1 MNRVKS
7 LLSRRGMLLGY
18 SFKARPSSRLLDT
31 SASVMA
37 FGLSINGCSY
47 SENQYYEREEGQLV
61 LKFELRRLNSLDA
74 ILKDPP
80 FLLLIC
86 KAAIP

>member
-7 LLSRRGMLLGY
+7 LLSRRGVLLGY

>member
-7 LLSRRGMLLGY
+7 LLSIRGKLLGY
-18 SFKARPSSRLLDT
+18 SFKPRPSSRLLDT
-31 SASVMA
+31 SDSVMA
-37 FGLSINGCSY
+37 IGLSINGCSY
-47 SENQYYEREEGQLV
+47 SENQYDEREEGQLV
-61 LKFELRRLNSLDA
+61 LKFELRCLNSLDA

-86 KAAIP
+86 KAAIL